1 MSTLTLILD
10 IRSSPVIDII
20 IYGPVN
26 FSFEMTKAK
35 TKANT
40 KTHIL
45 DIRRSLVGE
54 IMRCS
59 PINFIFQ
66 TTKTKT
72 KTKEKTKAKTKT
84 FILDI
89 RSSLV
94 RDIMRRGP
102 VNFTFAKKEG
112 QLFSSYLQQLVKKEA
127 TKFQILL
134 HRWIL
139 KSRDLYVGICLCVG

>member
-1 MSTLTLILD
+1 MKSLSKNKNDPVNYIFVHPKSQTLILD

-26 FSFEMTKAK
+26 FSFEMT
-35 TKANT
+35 
-40 KTHIL
+40 
-45 DIRRSLVGE
+45 
-54 IMRCS
+54 
-59 PINFIFQ
+59 
-66 TTKTKT
+66 
-72 KTKEKTKAKTKT
+72 KTKAKTKT

-112 QLFSSYLQQLVKKEA
+112 QLFSSYYQQLVKKKEA

-139 KSRDLYVGICLCVG
+139 KSRDLYIWICLCVG